1 MANNDLK
8 KLSRIQI
15 LEMLLEQTQRVEEL
29 EQLLS
34 EKDKLITQLQSSSD
48 KQENNIVWEEAGSL
62 AEAALQINN
71 VFLQADK
78 AAAQYL
84 DYVKKFA
91 KTAEQMHVKQYSEKK
106 KEAESILMDARRQ
119 ADEILDEA
127 YRYAEEIIKQAKEG
141 RCTDE

>member
-1 MANNDLK
+1 MTPKELK
-8 KLSRIQI
+8 RLSRGD
-15 LEMLLEQTQRVEEL
+15 LLEILLDLSKENEKLRKGNEYMS
-29 EQLLS
+29 EQLTDRNIAI
-34 EKDKLITQLQSSSD
+34 EKC
-48 KQENNIVWEEAGSL
+48 GSL

-71 VFLQADK
+71 VFRQADK

-91 KTAEQMHVKQYSEKK
+91 KTAEQMYVKQYSEKK